1 MSITFTN
8 RVRVSPDVL
17 VSNMEGE
24 SVLLNLQSE
33 TYFGLDEVGTHMW
46 NTLTGAESIQAAYD
60 ALAAEYDVEPDRLRD
75 DLEELVR
82 KLTEQGLVEIVG
94 EA

>member
-17 VSNMEGE
+17 VSSMDGE

-33 TYFGLDEVGTHMW
+33 TYFGLDEVGTRMW
-46 NTLTGAESIQAAYD
+46 NALTGAESLQAAFD
-60 ALAAEYDVEPDRLRD
+60 VLAAEYEVEPDQLRH
-75 DLEELVR
+75 DLEQLVN
-82 KLTEQGLVEIVG
+82 KLAEQGLLEI
-94 EA
+94 ER